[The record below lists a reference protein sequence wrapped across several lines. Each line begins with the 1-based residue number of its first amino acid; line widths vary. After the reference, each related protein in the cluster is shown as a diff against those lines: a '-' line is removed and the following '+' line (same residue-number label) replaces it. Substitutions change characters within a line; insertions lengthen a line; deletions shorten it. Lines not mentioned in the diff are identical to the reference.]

1 MQNLLLS
8 FQVGTVSISADPR
21 HLTEE
26 IFIIYLINNSSCTTL
41 TLSDLKMTALPS
53 FSAATLRRRHSN
65 LTKDSNPMNMST
77 IPPYTATNT
86 QNSFHSHQHTHTQET
101 LNISLGNWRC
111 INQSFSFFLLKLFL
125 SHSLFLL
132 LYFLL
137 SSLQCFTK
145 SLLPSSS
152 LFHFHAGLVVWMI
165 NKQLGA
171 RIKSH
176 LLCLNI
182 WN

>member
-1 MQNLLLS
+1 MQNFLLS
-8 FQVGTVSISADPR
+8 FQVGTVSIFADPR

-26 IFIIYLINNSSCTTL
+26 IFIIYLINNSSCMNL
-41 TLSDLKMTALPS
+41 TLSDPKMTALPS
-53 FSAATLRRRHSN
+53 FSAATLGRRHSN
-65 LTKDSNPMNMST
+65 LSKDSNPMNMST
-77 IPPYTATNT
+77 IPPIYSHKHPE
-86 QNSFHSHQHTHTQET
+86 QLSFSSARKHAHAHPHTQET

-125 SHSLFLL
+125 SHSLFML

-145 SLLPSSS
+145 SPMPSSS

-165 NKQLGA
+165 NK
-171 RIKSH
+171 
-176 LLCLNI
+176 
-182 WN
+182 